1 MELRR
6 KARISQLPNLPRC
19 CRSFRAAKGKWELK
33 WNSSF
38 PWLPGSRKPWAT
50 RLDLVAAVR
59 FESLGDNPESS
70 PRQASIRGLA
80 QKDLKIGVAGLEVRA
95 EFAERR
101 KNDQLSGAGHHRLV
115 FELPGVLVRNIHRV
129 EANLHGRV
137 DVAARAVADHP
148 AVRLHDL
155 VFAHQFPVSV
165 RAFLGN
171 DFDELEETL

>member
-33 WNSSF
+33 SNSSF
-38 PWLPGSRKPWAT
+38 
-50 RLDLVAAVR
+50 
-59 FESLGDNPESS
+59 PESS
-70 PRQASIRGLA
+70 PRQAFIRGLA
-80 QKDLKIGVAGLEVRA
+80 QKELKIGVAGLEMRA

-101 KNDQLSGAGHHRLV
+101 KNDQLTGAGDDRLV
-115 FELPGVLVRNIHRV
+115 FELSGVLVRNIHRV

-148 AVRLHDL
+148 TVRFHDL
-155 VFAHQFPVSV
+155 VFAHKFAVSV
-165 RAFLGN
+165 CTLFRN
-171 DFDELEETL
+171 DFDELEKALQPGALDLCRLFGRLAFGEENQPVPL